1 VKVAFVTPRYGDEVV
16 GGAELGA
23 RMLAERL
30 VAQCGWEVE
39 ALTTCALE
47 ATTWADSYPAG
58 TSDLRGVTVRRFP
71 AASGRSP
78 EFDACSERVL
88 RAPHEASEADEQRWI
103 ELQGP
108 VSPGLI
114 DAIRATDAERVI
126 FYPYLYHPTVCGI
139 FEAGERAVMHP
150 AAHDELPIR
159 LPVFRRVFDAARGL
173 AYHTEAER
181 RFVETLFPV
190 AHHREIVIGLG
201 SDPEPGD
208 PGAARERLGLD
219 ERPYLLCLG
228 RVDDG
233 KGTAML
239 ARFFAEYKRRHPG
252 PLRLVFV
259 GPVVHR
265 PPEDDNSAGDD
276 IVLAGTV
283 DETTKWGALRGALA
297 LVSPSAYESFSLV
310 LLEAWNAGVPAVVNA
325 RCEATRE
332 HVLRSGGGLWF
343 EDYLGFEV
351 AIERLADS
359 EPLRRALA
367 ARGGRY
373 VEARYRWSG
382 IIDRYARFLTEIP
395 AGS

>member
-1 VKVAFVTPRYGDEVV
+1 MKVAFVTPRYGDEVV

-30 VAQCGWEVE
+30 VAQCGWQVE

-47 ATTWADSYPAG
+47 ATTWAESYPDG
-58 TSDLRGVTVRRFP
+58 VSDLRGVTVRRFSS
-71 AASGRSP
+71 ASGRDP
-78 EFDACSERVL
+78 GFDAFSTRVL
-88 RAPHEASEADEQRWI
+88 QAPHDVSPADEQRWI

-114 DAIRATDAERVI
+114 DAIRTTDADRVI

-139 FEAGERAVMHP
+139 FEAADRAVLHP

-159 LPVFRRVFDAARGL
+159 LPIFQRVFGAAQGL

-181 RFVETLFPV
+181 RFVEQLFPV
-190 AHHREIVIGLG
+190 AHHREIVLGLG

-208 PGAARERLGLD
+208 AAAAREKLGLD
-219 ERPYLLCLG
+219 DRPYLVCLG

-233 KGTAML
+233 KGTATL
-239 ARFFAEYKRRHPG
+239 ARFFIEYKRRHPG

-259 GPVVHR
+259 GPVVHQ
-265 PPEDDNSAGDD
+265 PPSHVD
-276 IVLAGTV
+276 IVVAGSV
-283 DETTKWGALRGALA
+283 DEATKWGALRGATA

-310 LLEAWNAGVPAVVNA
+310 VLEAWNAGIPVVINA

-351 AIERLADS
+351 ALEQLTAPSALGRV
-359 EPLRRALA
+359 LA

-373 VEARYRWSG
+373 VEARYRWAR
-382 IIDRYARFLTEIP
+382 IIDRYARFLTSLPI
-395 AGS
+395 GT